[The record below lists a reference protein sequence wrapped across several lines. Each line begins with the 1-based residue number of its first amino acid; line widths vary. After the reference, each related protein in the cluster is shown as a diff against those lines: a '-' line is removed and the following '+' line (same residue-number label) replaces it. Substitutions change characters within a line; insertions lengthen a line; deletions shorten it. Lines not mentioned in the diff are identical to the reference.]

1 MSSVLRTDANLGII
15 QILGYVFPY
24 CGLTDWGLRSL
35 ACFTYLAKQGLIL
48 SPASFVPVFFLS
60 LPLTL
65 FFI

>member
-1 MSSVLRTDANLGII
+1 
-15 QILGYVFPY
+15 
-24 CGLTDWGLRSL
+24 
-35 ACFTYLAKQGLIL
+35 LAKQGLIL